1 MKAGFK
7 YTTCNQI
14 MSCFSFLNHYK
25 IPGEMMADD
34 RELDVSTNCPKRPEV
49 EKAYILIIFKLCAP
63 RESEASE
70 MFYCLKLS

>member
-1 MKAGFK
+1 
-7 YTTCNQI
+7 

-34 RELDVSTNCPKRPEV
+34 RELDVSTNCPKRPAV
-49 EKAYILIIFKLCAP
+49 EKNSYILIIFKLCAP

-70 MFYCLKLS
+70 MFYGLKLS

>member
-1 MKAGFK
+1 
-7 YTTCNQI
+7 

-49 EKAYILIIFKLCAP
+49 EKAYNLIIFKLCAP
-63 RESEASE
+63 KESEASE
-70 MFYCLKLS
+70 MFYGLKLS